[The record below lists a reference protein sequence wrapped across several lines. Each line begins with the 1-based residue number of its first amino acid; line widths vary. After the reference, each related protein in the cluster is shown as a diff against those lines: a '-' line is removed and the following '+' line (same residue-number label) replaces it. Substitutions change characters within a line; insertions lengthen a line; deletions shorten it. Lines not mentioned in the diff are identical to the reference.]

1 MEFSR
6 TEMGNNSAAY
16 VNRHVLDLLVN
27 FYSANSHE
35 AIKTKWE
42 I

>member
-1 MEFSR
+1 
-6 TEMGNNSAAY
+6 MGDDSAAY
-16 VNRHVLDLLVN
+16 VNRRVLDLLVN
-27 FYSANSHE
+27 VYSANSHE